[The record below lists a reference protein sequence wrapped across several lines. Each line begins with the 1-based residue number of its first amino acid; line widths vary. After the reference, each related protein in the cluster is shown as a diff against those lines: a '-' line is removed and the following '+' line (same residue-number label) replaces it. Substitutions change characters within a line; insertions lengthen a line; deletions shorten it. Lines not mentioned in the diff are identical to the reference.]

1 LVSFGRSS
9 GCCSRNCFLLVR
21 AADKD
26 KPKQAAS
33 QEKNLVYE
41 LLGLH
46 NLSVHALFTHVV
58 NAR

>member
-1 LVSFGRSS
+1 LI
-9 GCCSRNCFLLVR
+9 R

-33 QEKNLVYE
+33 QEKNLFYE
-41 LLGLH
+41 LPGLH